1 MRIIGITGGVGAG
14 KSRVLDF
21 LQEQYGASVYKADE
35 VAKALQ
41 KKGEVCYDEIVAGFG
56 KEILDPEGEL
66 DRIKLAE
73 IIFADPQK
81 LRQLN
86 QIVHPAVRKY
96 LLLHIEEERKKQT
109 QYMIIEAALLL
120 EEGYD
125 EICDEI
131 WYIYASEE
139 VRKER
144 LMCSRG
150 YGEEKVKQIMAS
162 QLSEELF
169 RSKCNVSIENNRDFE
184 DTMRQIGELLG

>member
-21 LQEQYGASVYKADE
+21 LQEHYGASVYKADE
-35 VAKALQ
+35 VAKNLQ
-41 KKGEVCYDEIVAGFG
+41 KKGTACYDDIVAEFG
-56 KEILDPEGEL
+56 REILDPEEEL
-66 DRIKLAE
+66 DRNKLAE
-73 IIFADPQK
+73 IIFSDPQK
-81 LRQLN
+81 LQRLN
-86 QIVHPAVRKY
+86 QIVHPAVREY
-96 LLLHIEEERKKQT
+96 LLSHIEEERKKQT

-125 EICDEI
+125 EICNEI

-150 YGEEKVKQIMAS
+150 YGEEKVAQIMAS
-162 QLSEELF
+162 QLSEDVF
-169 RSKCNVSIENNRDFE
+169 RSRCSASVENNRDFE
-184 DTMRQIGELLG
+184 DTMRQIGELLE

>member
-21 LQEQYGASVYKADE
+21 LQERYGASVYKADE
-35 VAKALQ
+35 VAKELQ
-41 KKGEVCYDEIVAGFG
+41 KKGEACYDEIVADFG
-56 KEILDPEGEL
+56 EAILDPEGEL

-73 IIFADPQK
+73 IIFSDPQK
-81 LRQLN
+81 LQRLN
-86 QIVHPAVRKY
+86 QIVHPAVREY

-109 QYMIIEAALLL
+109 KYMIIEAALLL

-144 LMCSRG
+144 LMRSRG
-150 YGEEKVKQIMAS
+150 YGEEKVARIMAS
-162 QLSEELF
+162 QLPEDVF
-169 RSKCNVSIENNRDFE
+169 RSRCSASVENNRDFE
-184 DTMRQIGELLG
+184 DTMRQIGELLA